1 MSRYIKKRKYKQMDT
16 NKKTFNTHDFLIWC
30 MASIY
35 FFFPRRFYLLG
46 MYSFRVILAGLLI
59 LIVVQ
64 NRFRIVYRKHFLT
77 IPTLFF
83 CMAFLRYIFAG
94 RLSSGLGYLL
104 DTILLAILMTNLVQT
119 KRDFEKYIDC
129 FCGFIGLYSVLG
141 IVECI
146 TGFNIWNVL
155 TGSSQLVYVRFGLH
169 RSYGSMTNFTNN
181 AFFLLL
187 STIIVL
193 WKIQSCRTNQK
204 RKYII
209 ILILV
214 NLNLLAT
221 LTRSAILLVLLL
233 YIMLLLKGGMLK
245 FIKKHFIPI
254 VIICI
259 CAIMVFMFSK
269 AARSAFTMLVNMFL
283 AIIDEN
289 AALSIKG
296 EFGGNVGGVGNR
308 FQLYDWVWESVKGK
322 EIFGVGPQMFTYNWV
337 RGDGKAM
344 LKDSLENQY
353 LSVLYRF
360 GLVGLSLYLAMIF
373 GFLTRICKIRKKV
386 VRAFGAY
393 QKGFSWDT
401 LVLVV
406 TPIYYLGGFFYAYAD
421 DSRLFMII
429 MCLFYTFVTS
439 TVQNINE
446 GINMVQT

>member
-1 MSRYIKKRKYKQMDT
+1 MDT
-16 NKKTFNTHDFLIWC
+16 NKTMFNMHNFSIWC

-46 MYSFRVILAGLLI
+46 MYSFRVILAGVLMLL
-59 LIVVQ
+59 VVQ
-64 NRFRIVYRKHFLT
+64 NRFKIVYRKYFLMV
-77 IPTLFF
+77 PTLFF
-83 CMAFLRYIFAG
+83 CMAFLRYLVAG

-146 TGFNIWNVL
+146 TGFNIWNVM
-155 TGSSQLVYVRFGLH
+155 TGSSQLVYMRYGLH

-193 WKIQSCRTNQK
+193 WKIQNCRTNQE
-204 RKYII
+204 RKYILV
-209 ILILV
+209 LILV

-233 YIMLLLKGGMLK
+233 YIVLLVRGGM
-245 FIKKHFIPI
+245 FRFVKKHFIPI
-254 VIICI
+254 VIICV
-259 CAIMVFMFSK
+259 CAIMVFLFSK
-269 AARSAFTMLVNMFL
+269 VARSVLTMLVNMFL

-289 AALSIKG
+289 AALSIKS
-296 EFGGNVGGVGNR
+296 EFGGNVGGIGNR

-337 RGDGKAM
+337 RDDGKAM
-344 LKDSLENQY
+344 LKESLENQY

-360 GLVGLSLYLAMIF
+360 GIVGLSLYLAMIF
-373 GFLTRICKIRKKV
+373 GFLTHICKRREELVKV
-386 VRAFGAY
+386 SRIF

-439 TVQNINE
+439 TMKDENDGNF
-446 GINMVQT
+446 MVQS